1 MPVRG
6 TEKPAV
12 APESAAVILWG
23 RSDEIGEIFGE
34 ELQALG
40 FSVCLLP
47 AGQSLPPDLDV
58 VITFGPYGEF
68 LPVARQ
74 VGQRKSGGR
83 PLFIHWNTELIP
95 NPRLPWVLV
104 RPLSILRA
112 WMGARSRKL
121 ATRALRLRYLGDSHY
136 AFRRGWLDLLVE
148 SSQVYTA
155 YHRRHGLPAVFIPWG
170 TSPRWFA
177 DLDLE
182 RDIDVLWMGKRRSKR
197 RSDLLDDIQSGLEC
211 HGRTMWVADDQE
223 KPLIYGAARTRLLN
237 RSKVTLNLLSNWHDN
252 ALVYRFPMGAGN
264 RSLVVSEPTLAHDEN
279 LVPGEHYVLSPP
291 EHILETLLDYLQD
304 APARQPLVQAAY
316 HLVTHQLAFRQSVRQ
331 LLQIVRER
339 CAVE

>member
-1 MPVRG
+1 MFVRG

-23 RSDEIGEIFGE
+23 RSDEIGEILGE

-40 FSVCLLP
+40 LTVCLLP
-47 AGQSLPPDLDV
+47 AGQALPSDLDV
-58 VITFGPYGEF
+58 VVTFGPYGEF

-74 VGQRKSGGR
+74 VEQCKSGGR
-83 PLFIHWNTELIP
+83 PRLIHWNTELIP
-95 NPRLPWVLV
+95 NPRLPWALV

-121 ATRALRLRYLGDSHY
+121 ETRALRLRYLGDSHY

-170 TSPRWFA
+170 TSPRWYA
-177 DLDLE
+177 DLELE

-197 RSDLLDDIQSGLEC
+197 RSDLLDDIRRGLER
-211 HGRTMWVADDQE
+211 HGYTMWVADDLE

-237 RSKVTLNLLSNWHDN
+237 RSKITLNLLSNWHDN

-264 RSLVVSEPTLAHDEN
+264 HSLVVSEPTLAHDDH
-279 LVPGEHYVLSPP
+279 LTPGVHYALSQSGCM
-291 EHILETLLDYLQD
+291 LETLMDFLQD
-304 APARQPLVQAAY
+304 APTRQPLVQAAY

-331 LLQIVRER
+331 LLNIIQER
-339 CAVE
+339 FA